1 MNAPLTTAP
10 STPHLDTVC
19 AVLTAAVSPTLRWTL
34 RGWAEHMRLTRHQNH
49 AANSWA
55 RHRDEFGSARDQAA
69 ALVVARCVDFGMTP
83 DEAAELLVERIA
95 AREAKLHLEA
105 RLTETKLA
113 A

>member
-1 MNAPLTTAP
+1 MNAPLTLRPAN
-10 STPHLDTVC
+10 SNLDTVC

-34 RGWAEHMRLTRHQNH
+34 RGWAEHMRETRHQNH

-55 RHRDEFGSARDQAA
+55 RHRDEFGAARDQAA

-83 DEAAELLVERIA
+83 DEAAELLDERIA
-95 AREAKLHLEA
+95 ALDAK
-105 RLTETKLA
+105 RA